1 MRDPQDQS
9 TATLP
14 GTDAI
19 KTASERSLE
28 ALATHA
34 KGSVKETRQK
44 LELAVRRLVNG
55 NPKVVPK
62 GTKLTAAS
70 VCKEAKVDRVTLY
83 RFHEPV
89 LTEIRQINDTT
100 PKAQLKENRSELTKT
115 NSQLRELR
123 KLVEEAQE
131 NVAALARENY
141 RLDARN
147 AELEGLLRIRDEM
160 IAEYQKTLNSR
171 SEGKRIS

>member
-1 MRDPQDQS
+1 MRDPDDKR
-9 TATLP
+9 TDTLP
-14 GTDAI
+14 GTEDHRTPA
-19 KTASERSLE
+19 ERSLE
-28 ALATHA
+28 ALTTHA

-44 LELAVRRLVNG
+44 LELALRRIVNG

-70 VCKEAKVDRVTLY
+70 VSKEAGVDRVTLY

-89 LTEIRQINDTT
+89 LNEIRQINDTT
-100 PKAQLKENRSELTKT
+100 PKALLRENRSELHRT
-115 NSQLRELR
+115 NNQLREMR

-131 NVAALARENY
+131 KVAALARENY

-147 AELEGLLRIRDEM
+147 AELEGLLRIRDEL
-160 IAEYQKTLNSR
+160 IAEYQKTLNAR
-171 SEGKRIS
+171 SGGKKNY

>member
-1 MRDPQDQS
+1 MRDPADKS

-14 GTDAI
+14 GTEDPRTPA
-19 KTASERSLE
+19 ERSLE
-28 ALATHA
+28 ALAIHA

-44 LELAVRRLVNG
+44 LEFAVRRIVNG

-62 GTKLTAAS
+62 GTKLSAAS
-70 VCKEAKVDRVTLY
+70 VSKEAGVDRVTLY

-100 PKAQLKENRSELTKT
+100 PKALLKENRSELHKT
-115 NSQLRELR
+115 NTQLRESR

-131 NVAALARENY
+131 KVAALARENY
-141 RLDARN
+141 RLDARI
-147 AELEGLLRIRDEM
+147 AELEGLLRIRDET
-160 IAEYQKTLNSR
+160 IAEYQKTLNARFGS
-171 SEGKRIS
+171 KK